1 MLKEGGRAAVVV
13 PDNVLFEG
21 GAGETIRRALLQSC
35 DVHTLL
41 RLPTGIWYSPGVK
54 ANVIFF
60 DKMRDTV
67 TAATAHVWVY
77 DMRSGQAFSLR
88 QNPITS
94 EDLADFVQC
103 YCPDDRSRRKETQRF
118 RRFSYAEILDRDR
131 ASLDLHWESPAPDRD
146 APRES
151 PQMLMKQILADLSE
165 AMREFSAAEREIA
178 EK

>member
-1 MLKEGGRAAVVV
+1 VQRSSS

-35 DVHTLL
+35 NVHTLL

-60 DKMRDTV
+60 DKMRETV
-67 TAATAHVWVY
+67 TPATAHVWVY
-77 DMRSGQAFSLR
+77 DMRSGQTFSLR

-94 EDLADFVQC
+94 DDLADFVRC
-103 YCPDDRSRRKETQRF
+103 YCPDERSRRKETARF

-131 ASLDLHWESPAPDRD
+131 ANLDLHWDSRDAKRD
-146 APRES
+146 APPES

-165 AMREFSAAEREIA
+165 AMREFAAADEEIA
-178 EK
+178 EKKRSK